1 MLALSVAVAAALA
14 RTKAMPG
21 GGIRKDAK
29 YANTHYATMY
39 KAYIFDAQTRKIH
52 RYSLRGDVKCVY
64 FRYVKT
70 QGASVAHIVNTSVA
84 WFALGVRSVRVC
96 IATRNTRIACPAGHP
111 SPSPFT
117 LPRSISAC
125 TG

>member
-29 YANTHYATMY
+29 YANTHCAKMY
-39 KAYIFDAQTRKIH
+39 KAYIFDAQTRKIR
-52 RYSLRGDVKCVY
+52 RYSLRGDVKCVH

-84 WFALGVRSVRVC
+84 WFALGQNTCIYPSICCLYVCPSICYSRNSRS
-96 IATRNTRIACPAGHP
+96 T
-111 SPSPFT
+111 
-117 LPRSISAC
+117 
-125 TG
+125 